1 MIGALLPALLPAL
14 IALTSPIVE
23 VPIEHPERLSR
34 TFVALAGLAGESGPV
49 RITHFGD
56 SHVAADLWTGPIRA
70 ALQAR
75 FDDGGRG
82 FVLAGRP
89 WSSYW
94 QKRLDNGA
102 EGRWRVDGFRGG
114 LADGWYGVGGCSMAS
129 ADPHAAVRARV
140 PEGRARHVEV
150 HHLRQPGGGCYEVR
164 LDDRPV
170 GRVSTDGPWA
180 AVGFARFELPAG
192 GATVSVHPLG
202 GREVRLG
209 GLDFGG
215 GRGVIYDA
223 LGINGARADRLLGL
237 DPQGFADGLR
247 RLDPALVILSYGT
260 NELFDDD
267 LDPADY
273 GLRIDRVLARLR
285 AAAPAADCLLTGPPD
300 ARRRGRPLA
309 LMQAVIDAQ
318 RALADAHGCAF
329 WDTRA
334 AMGGPDSIRRWRR
347 ARLAQRDLVHLT
359 RDGYTRLGE
368 ALAGALLHA
377 FETTRPGAM
386 RPLPRRPER
395 GIVTP

>member
-1 MIGALLPALLPAL
+1 MMPTLLLLVGL
-14 IALTSPIVE
+14 LTPTAE
-23 VPIEHPERLSR
+23 APIEHPERLSR

-56 SHVAADLWTGPIRA
+56 SHVAADLWTGPVRE

-75 FDDGGRG
+75 FGDGGRG

-94 QKRLDNGA
+94 QKALDNGA
-102 EGRWRVDGFRGG
+102 EGRWRVDGLRGG

-129 ADPHAAVRARV
+129 VDPHAAITARARG
-140 PEGRARHVEV
+140 EGARFVEV
-150 HHLRQPGGGCYEVR
+150 HHLRQPGGGCFEVR
-164 LDDRPV
+164 VDDRPV
-170 GRVSTDGPWA
+170 GRVSTAAPWVEA
-180 AVGFARFELPAG
+180 GFARFDLPRG

-223 LGINGARADRLLGL
+223 LGINGARADRLLRS
-237 DPQGFADGLR
+237 DPRGFADDLR
-247 RLDPALVILSYGT
+247 RLGPTLIVLSYGT

-267 LDPADY
+267 LELADY
-273 GLRIDRVLARLR
+273 GLRLDRILGRVR
-285 AAAPAADCLLTGPPD
+285 AAVPGADCLLTGPPD
-300 ARRRGRPLA
+300 ARRRGRPLP
-309 LMQAVIDAQ
+309 LIGGVIDAQ
-318 RALADAHGCAF
+318 RALAEAHGCAF
-329 WDTRA
+329 WDARA

-368 ALAGALLHA
+368 ALAGALLQA
-377 FETTRPGAM
+377 FETTRPESLL
-386 RPLPRRPER
+386 RPPAG
-395 GIVTP
+395 GIVAP